1 MAYYE
6 VAMKVRQK
14 NRADLIMAYSDVATK
29 VRQKNREEFTSWP
42 TMMWP

>member
-1 MAYYE
+1 MAYHE

-14 NRADLIMAYSDVATK
+14 NRAHFISYHEVAMN
-29 VRQKNREEFTSWP
+29 VRQKNSGEFTLWP

>member
-29 VRQKNREEFTSWP
+29 VRQKNRGELTSWP
-42 TMMWP
+42 TMRWT